1 MAIENDLATGRKR
14 LRKPADSASTLQDVA
29 TRAGVSTASV
39 SRYLAN
45 PETVKEPRR
54 GRIVEAIS
62 TLGYIPHGAARAL
75 ASRRTRTIG
84 AIVPTLDNAIFA
96 RGIQAFQRRLQA
108 SGFTLFV
115 ASHDYSLEEEWK
127 QAETLIAR
135 GVDGMMLIGSDH
147 DSRLYERLARMNMP
161 YVNSWTYDAATPY
174 PCVGF
179 ENFDAATRQTEYMLD
194 IGHTEFGLI
203 AGITHDNDRARD
215 RLDGALSAL
224 AAREIHPSPAMIQE
238 CPYDIAASRQTM
250 RRLLSASPRPTA
262 IICGNDV
269 LAVGALLECQE
280 AGVRVPEDVSIVGF
294 DDLPLSRHIAPSLT
308 TIHVPSTEMGDKSA
322 EYLLATLDGETAPKR
337 LRLEANLIL
346 RNSTRPPAA

>member
-1 MAIENDLATGRKR
+1 MAIEFDLPTRRKR
-14 LRKPADSASTLQDVA
+14 LRKTEDSASTLQDVA

-45 PETVKEPRR
+45 PKTVKEPRR
-54 GRIVEAIS
+54 SRIADAIS

-75 ASRRTRTIG
+75 ATRRTRTIG

-96 RGIQAFQRRLQA
+96 RGIQAFQRRLQTA
-108 SGFTLFV
+108 GFTLFV
-115 ASHDYSLEEEWK
+115 ASHDYSLDEEWK

-147 DSRLYERLARMNMP
+147 DPRLYERLARMKMP
-161 YVNSWTYDAATPY
+161 YVNTWTYDPATSH
-174 PCVGF
+174 PCIGF

-194 IGHTEFGLI
+194 IGHVRFGLI

-224 AAREIHPSPAMIQE
+224 AARDIHPSPSMIQE
-238 CPYDIAASRQTM
+238 CAYEIAASRQTM
-250 RRLLSASPRPTA
+250 RRLLSNEPRPTA

-269 LAVGALLECQE
+269 LALGALLECQDS
-280 AGVRVPEDVSIVGF
+280 GIRVPEDISIVGF
-294 DDLPLSRHIAPSLT
+294 DDLPLSRHIVPSLT
-308 TIHVPSTEMGDKSA
+308 TIHVPSTEMGHKSA
-322 EYLLATLDGETAPKR
+322 EFLLMTLDGETAPAHS
-337 LRLEANLIL
+337 RLEANLVL
-346 RNSTRPPAA
+346 RDSTRPPPE